1 MRSRQATGR
10 HRTARVMPGSAE
22 PPKIYGKYVCPVRAR
37 KLRNLQPCSMMAHRP
52 QQPGNGRGTRER
64 PGAGQASGNAT
75 RNYTSTREAG
85 EEKRYA
91 QCVKIVYRPRPRLA
105 WDAAAR
111 RRVRTA
117 VHVCALYL
125 ASRVE
130 SERHP
135 CVRWTLVASRV
146 AVPARATSVSGF
158 GVHVFLSSPTA
169 SSPHIVPSRAPSR
182 ARAAVACA
190 RCARPATGLSQ
201 HHRRIRGSDP
211 AQTTG

>member
-1 MRSRQATGR
+1 MPQAQRATGEQPTR
-10 HRTARVMPGSAE
+10 THRTRLE
-22 PPKIYGKYVCPVRAR
+22 C
-37 KLRNLQPCSMMAHRP
+37 
-52 QQPGNGRGTRER
+52 
-64 PGAGQASGNAT
+64 
-75 RNYTSTREAG
+75 G

-111 RRVRTA
+111 RVGCGLRYMYVLSIWRA
-117 VHVCALYL
+117 
-125 ASRVE
+125 E
-130 SERHP
+130 SSQSDT

-211 AQTTG
+211 TQTTG